1 MKKMLLLAGIL
12 IASGASAAESN
23 YYVVGAIGQTRLTY
37 PQSAT
42 DAALQTIGM
51 TGVVSVAN
59 NNPSAYRLQLGYR
72 IDERWAIEAGFTD
85 MGQVSYRATGTF
97 AAAPAVASEN
107 AKISAWNV
115 TGVGKLPVSNA
126 VSLLGK
132 LGLTRVETTDAA
144 IAPGVGTAFW
154 INSNVIRT
162 GLTYGLGLSID
173 INKQFSAR
181 GDMDSYD
188 TGTATGRINVWT
200 LGLSYR
206 F

>member
-1 MKKMLLLAGIL
+1 MKKMLLLAGML
-12 IASGASAAESN
+12 VASSTWAAESDF
-23 YYVVGAIGQTRLTY
+23 YVVGAIGQTRLAY
-37 PQSAT
+37 PQAAT
-42 DAALQTIGM
+42 DSALQAIGM

-59 NNPSAYRLQLGYR
+59 NNPAAYRLQLGYR
-72 IDERWAIEAGFTD
+72 LGDRWAIEAGFTD

-97 AAAPAVASEN
+97 AAAPALASEN

-115 TGVGKLPVSNA
+115 TGVGKLPISGA

-132 LGLTRVETTDAA
+132 FGLTRVETSDAA
-144 IAPGVGTAFW
+144 VAPGVGTTFW

-162 GLTYGLGLSID
+162 GLTYGLGLNID
-173 INKQFSAR
+173 INKQFAVR
-181 GDMDSYD
+181 GDIDSYD
-188 TGTATGRINVWT
+188 TGSATGRVNVWS